1 MLLSSAVIAIAIAI
15 DDILGLDVS
24 LAMGSFGLFRL

>member
-1 MLLSSAVIAIAIAI
+1 MLLSSAVIAIAI